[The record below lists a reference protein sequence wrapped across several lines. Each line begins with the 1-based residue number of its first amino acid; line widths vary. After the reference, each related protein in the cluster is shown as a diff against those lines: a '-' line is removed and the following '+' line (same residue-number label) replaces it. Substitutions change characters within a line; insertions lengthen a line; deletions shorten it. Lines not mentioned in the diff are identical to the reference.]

1 MDTKEVGKKLVE
13 YCRNGL
19 NLDAIASLYSPDV
32 ISVEAVDDGKSPQE
46 VRGIA
51 KVVEKN
57 KQWYEA
63 NEVHHA
69 TAEGPFPHKDRF
81 AVIFH
86 YSTTPRSGPWQGK
99 KIEFEEIAVF
109 TVKDGKIVKEEF
121 FYDMGG

>member
-19 NLDAIASLYSPDV
+19 NLEAISSLYSPDIV
-32 ISVEAVDDGKSPQE
+32 SVEAADDGQFPQE
-46 VRGIA
+46 VRGID

-63 NEVHHA
+63 NEIHSA
-69 TAEGPFPHKDRF
+69 SAEGPFPHKDRF

-86 YSTTPRSGPWQGK
+86 YATTPRVGPFKGK
-99 KIEFEEIAVF
+99 RIEFEEVALF
-109 TVKDGKIVKEEF
+109 YVKDGKIVREEF
-121 FYDMGG
+121 FYEM